1 MKTILLLDDDPM
13 IHEIVRSIVD
23 LTKFNLKNAM
33 NVEEAR
39 TYLQA
44 EDINFV
50 ICDLFLNGDLGDELS
65 NGFIRE
71 HVKVRWTPYCRL
83 TSAPRLVPEDCVG
96 LRIIDKRNVYNDTS
110 LLIDLLK
117 DI

>member
-13 IHEIVRSIVD
+13 IHEIVRSIID
-23 LTKFNLKNAM
+23 LSFFNLKYAIT
-33 NVEEAR
+33 VEEAR
-39 TYLQA
+39 NFLRE
-44 EDINFV
+44 EDVKFV

-71 HVKVRWTPYCRL
+71 HVKVLGIPYCRL

-110 LLIDLLK
+110 LLLDLLK